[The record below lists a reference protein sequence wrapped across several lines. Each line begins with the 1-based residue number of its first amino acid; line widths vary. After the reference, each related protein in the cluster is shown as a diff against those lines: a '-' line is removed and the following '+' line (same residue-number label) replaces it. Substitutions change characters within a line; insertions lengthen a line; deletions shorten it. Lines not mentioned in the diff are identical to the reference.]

1 MKKFRDYVI
10 YLLVQFYGTVIAF
23 IPRTW
28 YMGIGRFWAPLISLF
43 PVGKVA
49 TQNVQAAFPEKSKKE
64 VRRIVRESLAHMIAV
79 SCEFFWIRKRNADLP
94 SLVDIEEQTLENFER
109 CRKAGKP
116 VIFISPHHGNWEFG
130 GQMLSLGL
138 GFTISTIMRSP
149 QNPYLGKLLVSGR
162 SVKGVEI
169 IFSKGAARAVMK
181 AVKDGRSIGI
191 LMDQNTRVRDGGIF
205 VDFFGLKVP
214 VTSLPARIAL
224 KDKLPIVLGTE
235 YRTGKRFGMTTVYIE
250 PQDDDTEE
258 SLTQR
263 MISAVEDIV
272 RKWPE
277 QYLWA
282 YRRFQHIPPGEDR
295 SRYPAY
301 SEYAKP
307 SFFDQRER
315 GKNKK
320 QQEETASA

>member
-1 MKKFRDYVI
+1 MKKIRDYVI

-23 IPRTW
+23 VPRTW
-28 YMGIGRFWAPLISLF
+28 YMGIGRFLAPLLSLF
-43 PVGKVA
+43 PIGKIA
-49 TQNVQAAFPEKSKKE
+49 AQNVKAAFPEKSEKE
-64 VRRIVRESLAHMIAV
+64 VRRIVRESIAHMIAV
-79 SCEFFWIRKRNADLP
+79 SCEFFWIRKRKADLP
-94 SLVDIEEQTLENFER
+94 SLVDIEEQTLEHFER
-109 CRKAGKP
+109 CRQNGKP

-130 GQMLSLGL
+130 GQTLAVGL
-138 GFTISTIMRSP
+138 GFTISTVVRTP
-149 QNPYLGKLLVSGR
+149 QNPYIGKLLVTGR

-169 IFSKGAARAVMK
+169 IFSKGAARSVMK
-181 AVKDGRSIGI
+181 AVKNGRSIAI
-191 LMDQNTRVRDGGIF
+191 VIDQNTRVRDGGIF

-214 VTSLPARIAL
+214 ATTLPARIAL
-224 KDKLPIVLGTE
+224 KEKLPIVLGTE
-235 YRTGKRFGMTTVYIE
+235 YRTGNRYGMTTVYIE

-263 MISAVEDIV
+263 LISAVEDIA

-277 QYLWA
+277 QYLWI

-295 SRYPAY
+295 SGYPAY
-301 SEYAKP
+301 AEYAKP

-320 QQEETASA
+320 TANEMPSA